1 MCQNDCNVCSRY
13 VSILI
18 FLKSNVRDVC
28 IHLWS
33 IKRRKSLLSFI
44 VLLRKWD
51 NDNDNDEYDEDD
63 ELCQKCLKKYFS
75 FSELQ
80 QRPRRRRRSCFTNDG
95 FLGGIHLSK
104 ENKFLCRYSSSREIF
119 RLKPSSSSTL
129 NLV

>member
-1 MCQNDCNVCSRY
+1 MPKRLQCGCSRY

-44 VLLRKWD
+44 VLLRKW
-51 NDNDNDEYDEDD
+51 DNDNDEYDEDD